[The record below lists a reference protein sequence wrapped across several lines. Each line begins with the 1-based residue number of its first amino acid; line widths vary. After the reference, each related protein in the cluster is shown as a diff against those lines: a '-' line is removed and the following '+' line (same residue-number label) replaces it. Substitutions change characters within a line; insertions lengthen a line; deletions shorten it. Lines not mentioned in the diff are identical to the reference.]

1 MTSVLLTAFKSYG
14 PWSSNSSWL
23 AMVELTKLISE
34 NLEVKT
40 RLYSVDFKSLRKQ
53 LELDL
58 EQNFDVALHL
68 GQSPAASSL
77 QLESIGLNVAGESG
91 QLSENFTSLDADGP
105 VAYRSSLPLDQWAI
119 QLRQA
124 GIPARLSYHA
134 GTYLCNATLYWS
146 QRIGE
151 VRELE
156 TQSAFVHLPLAPS
169 QVLSLDKDYATMSS
183 EVAAQ
188 GIRLLLKEIEDH

>member
-1 MTSVLLTAFKSYG
+1 MTSVLLTAFKPYG

-23 AMVELTKLISE
+23 AMVELPKLISE
-34 NLEVKT
+34 NLEVTT

-146 QRIGE
+146 QRIGK
-151 VRELE
+151 VRGLE